1 MNSYYRITNAYSRCG
16 RIANPTERDMN
27 SYYRITNAYIRCGRI
42 ANPTERVNT
51 FEKEE
56 HNG

>member
-1 MNSYYRITNAYSRCG
+1 
-16 RIANPTERDMN
+16 MN